1 MPIEY
6 SLEIVIGSKTR
17 RQHVKLSRK

>member
-6 SLEIVIGSKTR
+6 PLEIVIGSKTR